1 MLASLRI
8 TCALFGEDRR
18 CLEGG
23 RGGRKLEWKKGKGE
37 EENTKGK
44 WEGVRKKWDNSA
56 LVDETD
62 VH

>member
-1 MLASLRI
+1 MP
-8 TCALFGEDRR
+8 
-18 CLEGG
+18 EGREG

-44 WEGVRKKWDNSA
+44 REGVRKGRKEMDNSA

>member
-1 MLASLRI
+1 MP
-8 TCALFGEDRR
+8 
-18 CLEGG
+18 
-23 RGGRKLEWKKGKGE
+23 GGRKGREKVGVE

>member
-23 RGGRKLEWKKGKGE
+23 KGGRKFEWKKGKGE

-44 WEGVRKKWDNSA
+44 REGVRKGRK
-56 LVDETD
+56 EMG
-62 VH
+62 